1 MRKKTILQI
10 STAALGFSLLLFVVL
25 CVHLYGIAKKRDEQ
39 KGNLTQLSRIDFKE
53 SIDSTNALKIKN
65 FVGSMPHVKGTYF
78 NIPAGLLVY
87 GYTPGTLETQTVF
100 DEVMNFTNHKY
111 KAERYVVSAEQMKTG
126 CPAGMDNSFSM
137 GLANLLFKIFN

>member
-1 MRKKTILQI
+1 MKKKIIIRIAASIVGITFILF
-10 STAALGFSLLLFVVL
+10 GVL
-25 CVHLYGIAKKRDEQ
+25 CVHLYGIAKRLDAE

-53 SIDSTNALKIKN
+53 PIDSANALKVKN
-65 FVGSMPHVKGTYF
+65 FVGSMPKVKGTYF

-87 GYTPGTLETQTVF
+87 GYAPGTMKPQDVF
-100 DEVMNFTNHKY
+100 DQVMNFTGHKF
-111 KAERYVVSAEQMKTG
+111 KAERFIVSAEQMKTG

>member
-1 MRKKTILQI
+1 MKKKII
-10 STAALGFSLLLFVVL
+10 IRIAASLVGVTFLLFVVL
-25 CVHLYGIAKKRDEQ
+25 CVHLYGIAKKRDAE

-53 SIDSTNALKIKN
+53 PIDSVNALKINN
-65 FVGSMPHVKGTYF
+65 FVGSMPEVKGTYF

-87 GYTPGTLETQTVF
+87 GYAPGALKSQEVF
-100 DEVMNFTNHKY
+100 DKVMNFTAHKY
-111 KAERYVVSAEQMKTG
+111 KAERYIVSPEQMNTG